1 MPSKNKIDVKHSV
14 PCDEIKGTKCFHPE
28 CRFYYYTSEAIK
40 ARNEW
45 IAAWKEMEKDR
56 LPWLGVHR
64 RTARSLLS
72 KR

>member
-1 MPSKNKIDVKHSV
+1 MPSKQKIDVKHSV

-45 IAAWKEMEKDR
+45 IADWKAM
-56 LPWLGVHR
+56 R
-64 RTARSLLS
+64 RNG
-72 KR
+72 